1 MTENQKPLT
10 IYGKPIRGR
19 SCGSCK
25 LCCTLMP
32 VELPRG
38 QKPANV
44 RCENVC
50 SKGCSIYDHRPAP
63 CQYWSCRWLFDE
75 DTANLRRPDKSGYVI
90 DCALDTII
98 VNGQPCEAIQVWVDP
113 EREDAHQDPAL
124 RDYLNLLAE
133 RYRIPTIVRW
143 SSSEGMGLIAPALSG
158 QERWIEPE
166 SVMNSEKIQR
176 ARAESQM
183 TFKAI
188 LEGDE

>member
-1 MTENQKPLT
+1 
-10 IYGKPIRGR
+10 
-19 SCGSCK
+19 
-25 LCCTLMP
+25 
-32 VELPRG
+32 
-38 QKPANV
+38 
-44 RCENVC
+44 
-50 SKGCSIYDHRPAP
+50 
-63 CQYWSCRWLFDE
+63 
-75 DTANLRRPDKSGYVI
+75 VI